1 MTGLGRPV
9 DSAIFSHPR
18 AQAAIRARRFGVTPS
33 MIEAVALRR
42 AAGDWRGACAAAAV
56 EVQIDPSSLKARH
69 GSDLA
74 ELILDDLRNLSP
86 DLLRWHFPRAR
97 HGSGL
102 LLEDEWVPL
111 ADYAWA
117 GVPVTLVAASP
128 RHALAAGQ
136 RIALTVLAGSRRR
149 DGTQGP
155 SRRSLTHHR
164 MFWDAAAAP
173 QLARLSADLGGGG
186 TGEPGDAR
194 RISALQDAGR
204 AEQAWAAAGIEL
216 ICAPARVSGRRQQAN
231 RISRLATLPVNLP
244 LLVTQARETLPGVDR
259 GAIAFR
265 GGALV
270 LRGLGSDGGPVTA
283 EVVSP
288 EQARDLPALPDAA
301 WLRPVD
307 AELLRL
313 DLLAPPDLHPLV
325 ADALAPRT
333 SPTSPNQGPATGTLL
348 YRTVPYFEAVEA
360 CDGAGPGDGDGDG
373 AASQLVLLVRCGTNL
388 HRVAWRDGRWQ
399 AEHDEHGARELLLNR
414 LGGAMD
420 PCRQAAEYLGTGRHI
435 LDLVESLLE
444 HGRIHEVLRLLPEHA
459 DAGADP
465 LSFALSDG
473 TTVGESL
480 EALFLRTAYL
490 RARAG
495 EAEPPAAVSYRLANP
510 SLRRRPRKGEPA
522 RTRKR

>member
-1 MTGLGRPV
+1 MTGHGRPV
-9 DSAIFSHPR
+9 DSAIFPHTR

-56 EVQIDPSSLKARH
+56 EVQIDLSSLTARH

-74 ELILDDLRNLSP
+74 ELILGDVRNLSP

-117 GVPVTLVAASP
+117 GAPVTLVAASP
-128 RHALAAGQ
+128 RQALAAGQ
-136 RIALTVLAGSRRR
+136 RIALTVLVGSRRR
-149 DGTQGP
+149 DGPQGP

-164 MFWDAAAAP
+164 MFWDVAAAP
-173 QLARLSADLGGGG
+173 QLARLSADLGDGG
-186 TGEPGDAR
+186 TVEPEDAR

-204 AEQAWAAAGIEL
+204 AEEAWAAAGIEL
-216 ICAPARVSGRRQQAN
+216 IGAPTRPSDPRRHAN
-231 RISRLATLPVNLP
+231 RLRRLGTLPVNLP
-244 LLVTQARETLPGVDR
+244 LLVTQARETLPAVDR
-259 GAIAFR
+259 AAIAFT

-270 LRGLGSDGGPVTA
+270 LRGLGSGSGPVTA
-283 EVVSP
+283 ELVSP
-288 EQARDLPALPDAA
+288 DQARELPALPEAA
-301 WLRPVD
+301 WIRPVD

-313 DLLAPPDLHPLV
+313 DLLAPRDLHPLV
-325 ADALAPRT
+325 AAALAPRASST
-333 SPTSPNQGPATGTLL
+333 SSDQGTGTGTLL
-348 YRTVPYFEAVEA
+348 YRTVPYFDAVEA
-360 CDGAGPGDGDGDG
+360 SDGVEVGAGDGD
-373 AASQLVLLVRCGTNL
+373 ASRLVLLVRCGTNL

-399 AEHDEHGARELLLNR
+399 AEHDEHGARELLLSR

-459 DAGADP
+459 DACADP

-473 TTVGESL
+473 TTVGAAL
-480 EALFLRTAYL
+480 EDLFVRTVRL
-490 RARAG
+490 RARSG
-495 EAEPPAAVSYRLANP
+495 EADPPAVQSYRLLSNP
-510 SLRRRPRKGEPA
+510 RRARRSRKGDPA
-522 RTRKR
+522 RIRQR